1 MIVHNTFDYI
11 FNTQGNIAVLR
22 ILNERV
28 EGISGRE
35 VARLANISV
44 RAAQMALLRLES
56 LGLVKRNIGGRDHLF
71 ILNRNNYFSD
81 FIIPEIFKVESNFR
95 NEIISSIKKK
105 LGKYSLSIIL
115 FGSCARK
122 EEEINSD
129 FDICIIYK
137 KDKKEIDSIVS
148 SLRDELWKRYSIHFA
163 PFFITE
169 SEFKKRASFSKP
181 PVNEI
186 IKDGILITGKSIK
199 ELLRG

>member
-1 MIVHNTFDYI
+1 MIVHNIFDHI

-22 ILNERV
+22 ILNERI

-44 RAAQMALLRLES
+44 RTAQMALSRLES

-81 FIIPEIFKVESNFR
+81 MIISEIFKVENNFR
-95 NEIISSIKKK
+95 NEIISSIRNK
-105 LGKYSLSIIL
+105 LGKYCVSIIL
-115 FGSCARK
+115 FGSTARR

-129 FDICIIYK
+129 FDVCIIYR

-163 PFFITE
+163 PFYITD
-169 SEFKKRASFSKP
+169 SEFKKRASLSKE
-181 PVNEI
+181 PVNGI
-186 IKDGILITGKSIK
+186 IKDGILIAGKSIK